1 MGPPSKKK
9 SPKKYREYSDKQ
21 NARRAAK
28 TKLKKQERFKADA
41 RPYIREAIRRAHQAW
56 SQAYDEKTARAKLY
70 MRKNEEL
77 QRWPELLTSRFIMRS
92 EELWLARK
100 EIERKREEVRE
111 VKATLEKEIS
121 RLRIELRTAQR
132 KLRRQW
138 W

>member
-1 MGPPSKKK
+1 MTLWLQSTRCSNVQISDSELVVFTISLVISVIGLPNKKK
-9 SPKKYREYSDKQ
+9 SPKKYREYLDKQ

-56 SQAYDEKTARAKLY
+56 SQAYDEKIARAKLY

-92 EELWLARK
+92 EELW
-100 EIERKREEVRE
+100 
-111 VKATLEKEIS
+111 
-121 RLRIELRTAQR
+121 
-132 KLRRQW
+132 
-138 W
+138 